1 MHEPNLM
8 RIDSHQHFWNY
19 NQGEYPWI
27 RPEWPIRRSYLPAA
41 AAVELNSCQMDGC
54 VAVQAR
60 QTLPESQWLLE
71 LADSFP
77 FIKGVVG
84 WVDLR
89 APDVA
94 LQLGRFAAHDKFVG
108 VRHVLQDEADDNYM
122 LDLHFQRGISQLRQ
136 FDLKYDLLIFPR
148 QLPAAISLASAFPE
162 QPFVLD
168 HIAKPPIKEG
178 VLDPW
183 RGHLQMLAT
192 LPNVC
197 CKVSGLITEADWGRW
212 HPSQFR
218 PYLDVVFEAFGPDRV
233 MFGSDRP
240 VALLAGTYRQVFE
253 LMREYVTPL
262 GAGIEAGFFGGNAVN
277 FYQLS

>member
-1 MHEPNLM
+1 M
-8 RIDSHQHFWNY
+8 RIDSHQHFWDY
-19 NQGEYPWI
+19 NPDEYPWI
-27 RPEWPIRRSYLPAA
+27 RPEWPIRRSYLPEAL
-41 AAVELNSCQMDGC
+41 AVELDSCQIDGC

-60 QTLPESQWLLE
+60 QTLTESEWLLE
-71 LADSFP
+71 LADRSP

-89 APDVA
+89 APEVSQ
-94 LQLGRFAAHDKFVG
+94 QLSRFAAHPKFVG
-108 VRHVLQDEADDNYM
+108 VRHVVQDEADDNFM
-122 LDLHFQRGISQLRQ
+122 LNFDFQRGISELRQ
-136 FDLKYDLLIFPR
+136 FDLKYDLLVFPR
-148 QLPAAISLASAFPE
+148 QLPAAISLASAFPD

-183 RGHLQMLAT
+183 RECLEELAT

-212 HPSQFR
+212 HPSQFG

-233 MFGSDRP
+233 MFGSDWP
-240 VALLAGTYRQVFE
+240 VALLAGTYQQVFN
-253 LMREYVTPL
+253 LVREYVATL
-262 GAGIEAGFFGGNAVN
+262 GPGIGTGFFGDNAAN
-277 FYQLS
+277 FYHLI